1 MSLRVWLPLNG
12 DLTNQ
17 GLTNLQFSYQNN
29 NSKLV
34 VDNSGKIGKCYSRNT
49 LDTND
54 LIRSNSTINLSGDI
68 SMACWA
74 YVTNAGTSA
83 NGLVTNHSHAD
94 NTGVGITIRQISS
107 SDYRISCNTGDG
119 SSRTYYTYY
128 GTTNIKNAW
137 HHLALTYSKSNKKL
151 QLWVDGK
158 VEYTLS
164 NYSNASKSDYIDL
177 FNWSTTNS
185 SSSNYRP
192 VCKLNDVR
200 IYDHCLSAKEV
211 KEISKGLVLHFPLH
225 GEEGGTNLIKG
236 IAECT
241 ATSAGSETL
250 GGPLT
255 YDTSLLPLNSLI
267 GKTFIFSY
275 DYSVEGPK
283 ANATGD
289 YSKDRFGSHLTLT
302 YKDASGNAGT
312 AYPGA
317 SYLEASGTG
326 RAVQTYTCS
335 SSWTEITGLTIALQ
349 PYNKP
354 ASGNNNTWY
363 IKNFKIEVGDTD
375 TGYSI
380 NPSTLGLASN
390 EISDCSGYGHTGT
403 KVLTSYVKNSPRY
416 DASCAML
423 GAAVDTTSNTLTGA
437 SYITARI
444 PLAASSAMT
453 VSWWGK
459 IVKYGRGGVFET
471 TAYEYDPINGTD
483 YNTTAF
489 ANWDSTFS
497 VYNGTTRVNL
507 YSDLVKVDS
516 QWYLHTIT
524 YDGSNVKYYR
534 NGTLIS
540 TNALAGTL
548 PAITAIRIGIGK
560 AGGVYRQIQQYVS
573 DFRMY
578 VTTLSAE
585 DVKELYQIPI
595 SIDKNGDMFSLSY
608 SENGTKHSFYKSGIV
623 EGALWEKDEPFSLMK
638 NNIPFRENLFKN
650 SNSFGLT
657 GSDFPS
663 VSTRTVGKVV
673 VSSDSIGNAYAW
685 IQGSIEGG
693 MTSIFNSTKTMTL
706 SIDIKVENATNA
718 NANAYGLITIDY
730 RNSSHGALIQTTRE
744 LIIDGKWHRYI
755 LPITANNGGQTQSLL
770 CLANFQNLNGATI
783 YYKNIKYEEGAT
795 GSPWCPSKSEG
806 FTSNMTTMVAPIS
819 ANQFY
824 EV

>member
-1 MSLRVWLPLNG
+1 MSLQVWLPLNG
-12 DLTNQ
+12 DLNNQ
-17 GLTNLQFSYQNN
+17 GLSNITGSQLGTITWPA
-29 NSKLV
+29 
-34 VDNSGKIGKCYSRNT
+34 GKIGKALCAGNGSQVENGISYNSNLISTLGAEFSAAVWVCPKGNHVHYNGTFISSGNWNT
-49 LDTND
+49 QCWSFGVNQSNTQVDVFGAGYNHYIDCSVPINTWTHLVCVHKNGVTKLYKNGTYIGERSGESDG
-54 LIRSNSTINLSGDI
+54 LISDASNFCVGRET
-68 SMACWA
+68 
-74 YVTNAGTSA
+74 YAGGYFSF
-83 NGLVTNHSHAD
+83 NGL
-94 NTGVGITIRQISS
+94 I
-107 SDYRISCNTGDG
+107 
-119 SSRTYYTYY
+119 
-128 GTTNIKNAW
+128 
-137 HHLALTYSKSNKKL
+137 
-151 QLWVDGK
+151 
-158 VEYTLS
+158 
-164 NYSNASKSDYIDL
+164 
-177 FNWSTTNS
+177 
-185 SSSNYRP
+185 
-192 VCKLNDVR
+192 NDFR
-200 IYDHCLSAKEV
+200 IYNHALSAKEV
-211 KEISKGLVLHFPLH
+211 KEISKGLVLHFPMRD
-225 GEEGGTNLIKG
+225 EYIENTTNISSQTNKGGWNNSGAAVRETNNADLIKTAPYPDNVYSIKVTTAG
-236 IAECT
+236 NCALTFGTTTINVPSKTLTCSVYCYLSGTQENNSVYIRSTKTDGSLGSFEYNGTTDTTQWPKDRWIRLEKTITLASTETTIYFCT
-241 ATSAGSETL
+241 YA
-250 GGPLT
+250 
-255 YDTSLLPLNSLI
+255 NSLNNI
-267 GKTFIFSY
+267 RAFSGWQIEEK
-275 DYSVEGPK
+275 DH
-283 ANATGD
+283 ATPFT
-289 YSKDRFGSHLTLT
+289 KDSRNDS
-302 YKDASGNAGT
+302 
-312 AYPGA
+312 
-317 SYLEASGTG
+317 
-326 RAVQTYTCS
+326 
-335 SSWTEITGLTIALQ
+335 TI
-349 PYNKP
+349 Y
-354 ASGNNNTWY
+354 
-363 IKNFKIEVGDTD
+363 
-375 TGYSI
+375 
-380 NPSTLGLASN
+380 
-390 EISDCSGYGHTGT
+390 DCSGYSHNGQKGGT
-403 KVLTSYVKNSPRY
+403 IICSSNTPKNEACY
-416 DASCAML
+416 YFN
-423 GAAVDTTSNTLTGA
+423 GTTVDNSSNTLTGA
-437 SYITARI
+437 SYLTAKI
-444 PLAASSAMT
+444 SLPASSAMT

-471 TAYEYDPINGTD
+471 TAYEWDPTNGTD

-497 VYNGTTRVNL
+497 VCNGTSRVNL

-516 QWYLHTIT
+516 KWYLHTIT

-548 PAITAIRIGIGK
+548 PAITAIKIGIGR

-595 SIDKNGDMFSLSY
+595 SIDKNGDIFSLSY
-608 SENGTKHSFYKSGIV
+608 SENGTKHSFYKTGNV

-706 SIDIKVENATNA
+706 SIDIKVENVT
-718 NANAYGLITIDY
+718 NANAYGVIAIDY
-730 RNSSHGALIQTTRE
+730 RNSGHGALIETSRQ
-744 LIIDGKWHRYI
+744 LIMDGKWHRYI

-806 FTSNMTTMVAPIS
+806 FTSNMATMVAPIS

>member
-1 MSLRVWLPLNG
+1 MSLQVWLPLNG
-12 DLTNQ
+12 DLNNQ
-17 GLTNLQFSYQNN
+17 GLLGPLTQTASPTFT
-29 NSKLV
+29 
-34 VDNSGKIGKCYSRNT
+34 DNGKIGKALSGGSCIMTAEQSAQVLNNKEISISCWIYPNAATGTTGGILFGTEGMGANNNRKFSIFLYPTVNDLHLSWQNDTTNT
-49 LDTND
+49 TFFSPVIYGVFPSNKWTHLTIVYNNPNVYIYLNGELYRTDTN
-54 LIRSNSTINLSGDI
+54 II
-68 SMACWA
+68 S
-74 YVTNAGTSA
+74 
-83 NGLVTNHSHAD
+83 
-94 NTGVGITIRQISS
+94 
-107 SDYRISCNTGDG
+107 
-119 SSRTYYTYY
+119 
-128 GTTNIKNAW
+128 
-137 HHLALTYSKSNKKL
+137 
-151 QLWVDGK
+151 
-158 VEYTLS
+158 
-164 NYSNASKSDYIDL
+164 
-177 FNWSTTNS
+177 NS
-185 SSSNYRP
+185 SSFAYDTPIIHNNSSRY
-192 VCKLNDVR
+192 VNDFR
-200 IYDHCLSAKEV
+200 IYNHALSAKEV

-236 IAECT
+236 VAECT

-255 YDTSLLPLNSLI
+255 YDDSLFPLNSLI

-283 ANATGD
+283 ANATGN

-354 ASGNNNTWY
+354 APGNNNTWY
-363 IKNFKIEVGDTD
+363 IKNFKIEVGDID

-380 NPSTLGLASN
+380 NPNTLGLASN

-437 SYITARI
+437 SYITAKI

-459 IVKYGRGGVFET
+459 IIKYGRGGVFET

-497 VYNGTTRVNL
+497 VCNGTSRVNL

-516 QWYLHTIT
+516 KWYLHTIT

-548 PAITAIRIGIGK
+548 PAITAIKIGIGR

-608 SENGTKHSFYKSGIV
+608 SENGTKHSFYKTGNV

-673 VSSDSIGNAYAW
+673 VSSNSVGNAYAW

-706 SIDIKVENATNA
+706 SIDIKVENVT
-718 NANAYGLITIDY
+718 NANAYGIIAIDY
-730 RNSSHGALIQTTRE
+730 RKGDHSALIETTRK
-744 LIIDGKWHRYI
+744 LIMDGKWHRYI
-755 LPITANNGGQTQSLL
+755 LPITANNGGQVQSLL

>member
-1 MSLRVWLPLNG
+1 MSLQVWLPLNG
-12 DLTNQ
+12 DLSNQ
-17 GLTNLQFSYQNN
+17 GLLGPLTQTVSPTFT
-29 NSKLV
+29 
-34 VDNSGKIGKCYSRNT
+34 DNGKIGKALSGGSCIMTAEQSAQVLNNKEVSIGCWIYPNAATGTSGGILFGTEGMGANNNRKFSIFLYPT
-49 LDTND
+49 VND
-54 LIRSNSTINLSGDI
+54 LHLSWQND
-68 SMACWA
+68 
-74 YVTNAGTSA
+74 VTNTTF
-83 NGLVTNHSHAD
+83 L
-94 NTGVGITIRQISS
+94 SS
-107 SDYRISCNTGDG
+107 IDYNLFPS
-119 SSRTYYTYY
+119 YTW
-128 GTTNIKNAW
+128 T
-137 HHLALTYSKSNKKL
+137 HLAVVYKNPEIKIYINGTL
-151 QLWVDGK
+151 K
-158 VEYTLS
+158 VTRS
-164 NYSNASKSDYIDL
+164 GVS
-177 FNWSTTNS
+177 NS
-185 SSSNYRP
+185 SSFAYDTPIIHSNNSRY
-192 VCKLNDVR
+192 VNDFR
-200 IYDHCLSAKEV
+200 IYNHALSAKEV

-236 IAECT
+236 VAECT
-241 ATSAGSETL
+241 ATSADSVTL

-255 YDTSLLPLNSLI
+255 YDDSLFPLNSLI

-283 ANATGD
+283 ANATGN

-317 SYLEASGTG
+317 SYLEVSGTG

-363 IKNFKIEVGDTD
+363 IKNFKIEVGDID

-380 NPSTLGLASN
+380 NPNTLGLASN

-437 SYITARI
+437 SYITAKI

-497 VYNGTTRVNL
+497 VCNGTSRVNL

-516 QWYLHTIT
+516 KWYLHTIT

-548 PAITAIRIGIGK
+548 PAITGIRIGIGK

-608 SENGTKHSFYKSGIV
+608 NESGTKHSFYKSGIV
-623 EGALWEKDEPFSLMK
+623 EGALWEKEELFSLME
-638 NNIPFRENLFKN
+638 NNIPFKENLFKN
-650 SNSFGLT
+650 SNDFGLIN
-657 GSDFPS
+657 SDYS
-663 VSTRTVGKVV
+663 TVSTRTVGKIVI
-673 VSSDSIGNAYAW
+673 SSDSKGNAHNW
-685 IQGSIEGG
+685 MQTCVEGG
-693 MTSIFNSTKTMTL
+693 MTSIFQSTKTMTL
-706 SIDIKVENATNA
+706 SMDIKIENATNA
-718 NANAYGLITIDY
+718 NASGTVSMDY
-730 RNSSHGALIQTTRE
+730 RKSDHSN
-744 LIIDGKWHRYI
+744 LIISRRDLILDGKWHRYYMP
-755 LPITANNGGQTQSLL
+755 LTANNNGQSMALV
-770 CLANFQNLNGATI
+770 CMNFQNLNGATI

-795 GSPWCPSKSEG
+795 GSPWCPSKSEE
-806 FTSNMTTMVAPIS
+806 FTNDMTTMVAPIS